1 MTWKRTLNG
10 ALSRATGHE
19 LRKVRAR
26 GGRPVTPPAAG
37 ERLVKAPA
45 FVLCTLRSGSTLL
58 RVLLDSHSQI
68 HAPQELHLG
77 YLDVGIGTKWAAR
90 AMEEIGLDERRLE
103 YLLWDRVLHRQL
115 THSGKRHLVSKTPND
130 VFIADRILECWPD
143 ARFIFLLRHPAAIV
157 RSRQNLRPEADDNVE
172 TIVRYGEALER
183 ARRAYAGLTVRYEE
197 LTADPQGQTRRICEY
212 LGLPWEPAMLDYGR
226 YDHGRFRPG
235 LGDWAGKIK
244 TGSVQPAEPPPP
256 AEQLPAQ
263 LRELAGAWGYLTA
276 PDAAAGSPPGR
287 LGAPQAS

>member
-26 GGRPVTPPAAG
+26 GGRPARPPAGG
-37 ERLVKAPA
+37 ERLVKAPT

-77 YLDVGIGTKWAAR
+77 YLNVKLKNKWAAR
-90 AMEEIGLDERRLE
+90 AMDEIGLDERRLE
-103 YLLWDRVLHRQL
+103 YLLWDRILDRQL
-115 THSGKRHLVSKTPND
+115 AHSGKAHLVSKTPND

-143 ARFIFLLRHPAAIV
+143 ARFIFLLRHPGAIV
-157 RSRQNLRPEADDNVE
+157 RSRANLRPDAEDNVE
-172 TIVRYGEALER
+172 TIARYGEALDR
-183 ARRAYAGLTVRYEE
+183 ARRTHAGLTVRYED
-197 LTADPQGQTRRICEY
+197 LTTEPEVQTRRICEY
-212 LGLPWEPAMLDYGR
+212 LGLPWEPAMLEYGR
-226 YDHGRFRPG
+226 YDHGRYRPG

-244 TGSVQPAEPPPP
+244 TGSIQAPEPPPP
-256 AEQLPAQ
+256 ADSMAPE
-263 LRELAGAWGYLTA
+263 LRRLAVAWGYLPA
-276 PDAAAGSPPGR
+276 EHGEAAPPGDR
-287 LGAPQAS
+287 ARSSQAS